1 MKELCGGFVVC
12 GAHFGALEGDV
23 VKRGDLGLQHLV
35 LVKLGLRL
43 EFRVNVES
51 LLITLEGKVWAA
63 PLLLHAGH
71 VRVHAGDC
79 RVPAAVALLEDGECF
94 LQVGQRHV
102 GLLWLQLKGDADA
115 VLHGGKL
122 PVLLPVHL
130 LDDGQR
136 LFERLLGLLSSPLP
150 LLHPPQS
157 HGCICSH
164 NDRTRKV
171 SGGGILSPKTEGDT
185 LRNSGETHAHH
196 LPSPCSPHH
205 VPPVSVSTESETPK
219 HTPRGASPRSLA
231 HQVLGNKKHHKCTV
245 PSPAP
250 PPCIRSTSV
259 PSLPSP
265 PLLRAFQPISTP
277 QNPGSMS
284 LLLWLKDRGLRDFS
298 THNPP
303 PRNAF
308 EARTSRGK
316 SSVPLSFGAVGGVAV
331 GQGYPS
337 KGEE

>member
-157 HGCICSH
+157 HGCICRLH
-164 NDRTRKV
+164 APRTMC
-171 SGGGILSPKTEGDT
+171 
-185 LRNSGETHAHH
+185 
-196 LPSPCSPHH
+196 LPC
-205 VPPVSVSTESETPK
+205 
-219 HTPRGASPRSLA
+219 LF
-231 HQVLGNKKHHKCTV
+231 Q
-245 PSPAP
+245 
-250 PPCIRSTSV
+250 
-259 PSLPSP
+259 PSLKHRNTLLAVLLPAALLIRCLATKNTTSALFHL
-265 PLLRAFQPISTP
+265 LLRPLAYAALLYLLCLLRHCCGRSSRSQRHKI
-277 QNPGSMS
+277 PG
-284 LLLWLKDRGLRDFS
+284 LCPCCCG
-298 THNPP
+298 
-303 PRNAF
+303 
-308 EARTSRGK
+308 
-316 SSVPLSFGAVGGVAV
+316 
-331 GQGYPS
+331 
-337 KGEE
+337 